1 MPQERRGDARRATAR
16 PRQSTPGGDFL
27 FITVWAIRMT
37 RVLLT
42 EISRLP
48 ARRRKGVTSNPR
60 QPFNRRTVHHRR
72 AQRRYVAGVRV
83 RQGGAGRGAAGAGES
98 VFVQLSRPRLA
109 GEGISI

>member
-1 MPQERRGDARRATAR
+1 
-16 PRQSTPGGDFL
+16 
-27 FITVWAIRMT
+27 MT

-42 EISRLP
+42 EIPRLP
-48 ARRRKGVTSNPR
+48 ARSRKGVTSNPR

-109 GEGISI
+109 GEYIFIEFIFVQVRAIGVLTSCLCNRLTNGRGARTAV